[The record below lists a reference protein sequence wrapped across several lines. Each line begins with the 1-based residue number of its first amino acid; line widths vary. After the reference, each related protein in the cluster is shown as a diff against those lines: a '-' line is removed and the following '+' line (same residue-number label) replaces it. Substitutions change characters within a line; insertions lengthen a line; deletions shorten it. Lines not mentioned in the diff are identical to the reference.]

1 MSNRFVRNIQHHKIP
16 ATEEPLY
23 TNQQNDIIS
32 DDNNIYIRHRDKYL
46 LIASADGSANGL
58 TKIFSDNPDLLSVTT
73 ENGVV
78 KLSPKVTPPKITSKD
93 ETVIKVNYLE
103 NNVIEL
109 EPLGA
114 TKKDV
119 KELSDIID
127 KITTDYT
134 KEITSQ
140 DKSVDIKKTD
150 NNVDL
155 SVIDKHPNAIE
166 KITSSDV
173 NRLEVKPS
181 QNPNEWELIPH
192 DLNGDIIKG
201 AIQNITS
208 DDEKLLKVSRN
219 GNNITLSP
227 QPISSLDELRMLS
240 GDENH
245 LLVENTSK
253 GVYKFTPQNII
264 NDISSD
270 NADLLKVT
278 KNNND
283 IVLSPAKQSYDDT
296 NLQEQI
302 KGLNETVD
310 NLSQKI
316 KELTD
321 NTNNKDTYNPI
332 KSVELYVYKY
342 GPANEGKR
350 LLSSQEYPKPITIKK
365 DELTFNELTNT
376 IISGKWFEIFI
387 NLTNEEKEIKYNNYN
402 IYFAG
407 AFYNNDN
414 EFITADTSIQLSTKD
429 SNKNT
434 IAYDAYIFCKPVI
447 KDFKAGHINL
457 TIDDQKTSSTYS
469 YNLIPENEES
479 SN

>member
-78 KLSPKVTPPKITSKD
+78 KLSPKVAPPKITSKD
-93 ETVIKVNYLE
+93 ETVIKINYLE

-119 KELSDIID
+119 KDLSDIID

-134 KEITSQ
+134 KEIASQ
-140 DKSVDIKKTD
+140 DKSIDIKKTD

-155 SVIDKHPNAIE
+155 SAVDKHPNAIE

-201 AIQNITS
+201 AIQDITS

-227 QPISSLDELRMLS
+227 QPISSLDDLRMLS

-253 GVYKFTPQNII
+253 GVYKFTPLNII
-264 NDISSD
+264 NDISTD

-296 NLQEQI
+296 EIKQQI
-302 KGLNETVD
+302 D
-310 NLSQKI
+310 NINTTISNI
-316 KELTD
+316 KPV
-321 NTNNKDTYNPI
+321 TNNITSID
-332 KSVELYVYKY
+332 VYIYSSYKQ
-342 GPANEGKR
+342 NKKR
-350 LLSSQEYPKPITIKK
+350 ILPTIYPKPIAITN
-365 DELTFNELTNT
+365 DEIHGMLSEND
-376 IISGKWFEIFI
+376 EIGVMAFAAII
-387 NLTNEEKEIKYNNYN
+387 NLTNTDTIKFNDYN
-402 IYFAG
+402 IYASI
-407 AFYNNDN
+407 AVQDN
-414 EFITADTSIQLSTKD
+414 QGNIISSDTIIQLNKAQEMKANTLQYDFITYVPKNFTLKNCVVQTCINDTQKVFTNSYLC
-429 SNKNT
+429 KNT
-434 IAYDAYIFCKPVI
+434 V
-447 KDFKAGHINL
+447 
-457 TIDDQKTSSTYS
+457 S
-469 YNLIPENEES
+469 
-479 SN
+479 

>member
-78 KLSPKVTPPKITSKD
+78 KLSPKVAPPKITSKD

-119 KELSDIID
+119 KDLSDIID

-140 DKSVDIKKTD
+140 DKSIDIKKTD

-155 SVIDKHPNAIE
+155 SAVDKHPNAIE

-201 AIQNITS
+201 AIQDITS

-227 QPISSLDELRMLS
+227 QPISSLDDLRMLS

-253 GVYKFTPQNII
+253 GVYKFTPLNII

-283 IVLSPAKQSYDDT
+283 IVLSPTKQSYDDT
-296 NLQEQI
+296 EIKQQI
-302 KGLNETVD
+302 D
-310 NLSQKI
+310 NINTTISNI
-316 KELTD
+316 KPV
-321 NTNNKDTYNPI
+321 TNNITSVDVYIYSSYVNNTKRILPRTYPNPI
-332 KSVELYVYKY
+332 
-342 GPANEGKR
+342 A
-350 LLSSQEYPKPITIKK
+350 ITN
-365 DELTFNELTNT
+365 DEIHGLTSENHEMGSMGFAV
-376 IISGKWFEIFI
+376 II
-387 NLTNEEKEIKYNNYN
+387 NLTNTDIIKFSDYN
-402 IYFAG
+402 IYASI
-407 AFYNNDN
+407 AVQDN
-414 EFITADTSIQLSTKD
+414 QGNIISSDTVIQLNKAQEMKANTLQYDFFTYLPKNFTLKNCITQTCIND
-429 SNKNT
+429 SQKVFTNTYLCKNT
-434 IAYDAYIFCKPVI
+434 V
-447 KDFKAGHINL
+447 
-457 TIDDQKTSSTYS
+457 S
-469 YNLIPENEES
+469 
-479 SN
+479 

>member
-78 KLSPKVTPPKITSKD
+78 KLSPKVAPPKITSKD

-140 DKSVDIKKTD
+140 DKSIDIKKTD

-155 SVIDKHPNAIE
+155 SAVDKHPNAIE

-201 AIQNITS
+201 AIQDITS

-253 GVYKFTPQNII
+253 GVYKFTPLNII

-283 IVLSPAKQSYDDT
+283 IVLSPTKQSYDDT

-321 NTNNKDTYNPI
+321 NKDTYNPI
-332 KSVELYVYKY
+332 KSVELYIY
-342 GPANEGKR
+342 EGSRTHNKER
-350 LLSSQEYPKPITIKK
+350 LLPNIYPEKIVVKDSEMFSQSM
-365 DELTFNELTNT
+365 LNT
-376 IISGKWFEIFI
+376 SIFSTWFKILI
-387 NLTNEEKEIKYNNYN
+387 NLTNEEEEIKYSNYN
-402 IYFAG
+402 VNFNAG
-407 AFYNNDN
+407 FFDSKGNIISSDVA
-414 EFITADTSIQLSTKD
+414 IQPKPSET
-429 SNKNT
+429 NKNT
-434 IAYDAYIFCKPVI
+434 IAYDAFVYCLSKYTY
-447 KDFKAGHINL
+447 DFYEGNLNL
-457 TIDDQKTSSTYS
+457 TVVDQKIMTTYG
-469 YNLIPENEES
+469 YNIIPEKKES

>member
-46 LIASADGSANGL
+46 LIASADGSGSGL

-78 KLSPKVTPPKITSKD
+78 KLSPKVAPPKITSKD

-127 KITTDYT
+127 EITTDYT

-140 DKSVDIKKTD
+140 DKSINIKKTD

-155 SVIDKHPNAIE
+155 SAVDKHPNAIE

-192 DLNGDIIKG
+192 DLNDDIIKG

-208 DDEKLLKVSRN
+208 DNEKLLKVSRN

-227 QPISSLDELRMLS
+227 QPISSLDDLRMLS

-270 NADLLKVT
+270 NTDLLKVT

-283 IVLSPAKQSYDDT
+283 IVLSPA
-296 NLQEQI
+296 NLQEEI
-302 KGLNETVD
+302 TKLNNRITALE
-310 NLSQKI
+310 N
-316 KELTD
+316 E
-321 NTNNKDTYNPI
+321 NTI
-332 KSVELYVYKY
+332 KSVDLYIYKDQEH
-342 GPANEGKR
+342 NKKR
-350 LLSSQEYPKPITIKK
+350 LLPNNYPQSIPIK
-365 DELTFNELTNT
+365 DEEIYGYILTNT
-376 IISGKWFEIFI
+376 NIYTMWFEVVI
-387 NLTNEEKEIKYNNYN
+387 NLNNEEEKVNFNKYG
-402 IYFAG
+402 IYVATMFL
-407 AFYNNDN
+407 NDKGN
-414 EFITADTSIQLSTKD
+414 VVSSDTAIQLNDIDT
-429 SNKNT
+429 NKKT
-434 IAYDAYIFCKPVI
+434 IAYDCFVSLPV
-447 KDFKAGHINL
+447 KDKTQFTMQDGLVNITVN
-457 TIDDQKTSSTYS
+457 DQKNVLNST
-469 YNLIPENEES
+469 YNLIPENKGQ

>member
-78 KLSPKVTPPKITSKD
+78 KLSPKVAPPKITSKD

-127 KITTDYT
+127 EITTDYT

-140 DKSVDIKKTD
+140 DKSINIKKTD

-155 SVIDKHPNAIE
+155 SAVDKHPNAIE

-192 DLNGDIIKG
+192 DLNDDIIKG

-208 DDEKLLKVSRN
+208 DNEKLLKVSRN

-227 QPISSLDELRMLS
+227 QPISSLDDLRMLS

-270 NADLLKVT
+270 NTDLLKVT

-283 IVLSPAKQSYDDT
+283 IVLSPA
-296 NLQEQI
+296 NLQEEI
-302 KGLNETVD
+302 TKLNNRITALE
-310 NLSQKI
+310 N
-316 KELTD
+316 E
-321 NTNNKDTYNPI
+321 NTI
-332 KSVELYVYKY
+332 KSVDLYIYKDQEH
-342 GPANEGKR
+342 NKKR
-350 LLSSQEYPKPITIKK
+350 LLPNNYPQSIPIK
-365 DELTFNELTNT
+365 DEEIYGYILTNT
-376 IISGKWFEIFI
+376 NIYTMWFEVVI
-387 NLTNEEKEIKYNNYN
+387 NLNNEEEKVNFNKYG
-402 IYFAG
+402 IYVATMFL
-407 AFYNNDN
+407 NDKGN
-414 EFITADTSIQLSTKD
+414 VVSSDTAIQLNDIDT
-429 SNKNT
+429 NKKT
-434 IAYDAYIFCKPVI
+434 IAYDCFVSLPV
-447 KDFKAGHINL
+447 KDKTQFTMQDGLVNITVN
-457 TIDDQKTSSTYS
+457 DQKNVLNST
-469 YNLIPENEES
+469 YNLIPEKAA

>member
-78 KLSPKVTPPKITSKD
+78 KLSPKVAPPKITSKD

-119 KELSDIID
+119 KDLSDIID

-140 DKSVDIKKTD
+140 DKSIDIKKTD

-155 SVIDKHPNAIE
+155 SAVDKHPNAIE

-192 DLNGDIIKG
+192 DLNDDIIKG

-208 DDEKLLKVSRN
+208 DNEKLLKVSRN

-227 QPISSLDELRMLS
+227 QPISSLDDLRMLS

-270 NADLLKVT
+270 NTDLLKVT

-283 IVLSPAKQSYDDT
+283 IVLSPA
-296 NLQEQI
+296 NLQEEI
-302 KGLNETVD
+302 TKLNNRITALE
-310 NLSQKI
+310 N
-316 KELTD
+316 E
-321 NTNNKDTYNPI
+321 NTI
-332 KSVELYVYKY
+332 KSVDLYIYKDQEH
-342 GPANEGKR
+342 NKKR
-350 LLSSQEYPKPITIKK
+350 LLPNNYPQSIPIK
-365 DELTFNELTNT
+365 DEEIYGYILTNT
-376 IISGKWFEIFI
+376 NIYTMWFEVVI
-387 NLTNEEKEIKYNNYN
+387 NLNNEEEKVNFNKYG
-402 IYFAG
+402 IYVATMFL
-407 AFYNNDN
+407 NDKGN
-414 EFITADTSIQLSTKD
+414 VVSSDTAIQLNDIDT
-429 SNKNT
+429 NKKT
-434 IAYDAYIFCKPVI
+434 IAYDCFVSLPV
-447 KDFKAGHINL
+447 KDKTQFTMQDGLVNITVN
-457 TIDDQKTSSTYS
+457 DQKNVLNST
-469 YNLIPENEES
+469 YNLIPENKGQ

>member
-78 KLSPKVTPPKITSKD
+78 KLSPKVAPPKITSKD

-140 DKSVDIKKTD
+140 DKSIDIKKTD

-155 SVIDKHPNAIE
+155 SAVDKHPNAIE

-201 AIQNITS
+201 AIQDITS

-227 QPISSLDELRMLS
+227 QPISSLDDLRMLS

-316 KELTD
+316 KDLTD
-321 NTNNKDTYNPI
+321 NKDTYNPI
-332 KSVELYVYKY
+332 KSVELYIYHGVTSK
-342 GPANEGKR
+342 NIKR
-350 LLSSQEYPKPITIKK
+350 LLSSEEYPNSITVK
-365 DELTFNELTNT
+365 EGEVFYQSLTNT
-376 IISGKWFEIFI
+376 NIITTWFEILI

-402 IYFAG
+402 IIFDG
-407 AFYNNDN
+407 AFYNSKG
-414 EFITADTSIQLSTKD
+414 EPITAGSSIQINNRDT
-429 SNKNT
+429 NKNT
-434 IAYDAYIFCKPVI
+434 IAYDAFIFCKSYPQ
-447 KDFKAGHINL
+447 DFEEGNINL
-457 TIDDQKTSSTYS
+457 TVNDQKTTTSHA
-469 YNLIPENEES
+469 YNIIPEKKENKES

>member
-78 KLSPKVTPPKITSKD
+78 KLSPKVAPPKITSKD

-119 KELSDIID
+119 KDLSDIID

-140 DKSVDIKKTD
+140 DKSIDIKKTD

-155 SVIDKHPNAIE
+155 SAVDKHPNAIE

-201 AIQNITS
+201 AIQDITS

-227 QPISSLDELRMLS
+227 QPISSLDDLRILS

-253 GVYKFTPQNII
+253 GVYKFTPLNII

-316 KELTD
+316 KDLTD
-321 NTNNKDTYNPI
+321 NKDNYNPI
-332 KSVELYVYKY
+332 KSIELYIYSNKTH
-342 GPANEGKR
+342 GDDTNKDTI
-350 LLSSQEYPKPITIKK
+350 LLPSIYPEKIPVKNSIIFSQVMYNTNIKAIW
-365 DELTFNELTNT
+365 FNIL
-376 IISGKWFEIFI
+376 IH
-387 NLTNEEKEIKYNNYN
+387 LTNEEEKINYNNYN
-402 IYFAG
+402 VNLHGGFIDTEGNLITGDTGTELFA
-407 AFYNNDN
+407 NQ
-414 EFITADTSIQLSTKD
+414 TS
-429 SNKNT
+429 KNT
-434 IAYDAYIFCKPVI
+434 IMYKSYVFCRSKNENKFSEGTLSLNV
-447 KDFKAGHINL
+447 
-457 TIDDQKTSSTYS
+457 TDQKTITNIS
-469 YNLIPENEES
+469 YNLILDEES

>member
-78 KLSPKVTPPKITSKD
+78 KLSPKVAPPKITSKD

-119 KELSDIID
+119 KDLSDIID

-140 DKSVDIKKTD
+140 DKSIDIKKTD

-155 SVIDKHPNAIE
+155 SAIDKHPNAIE

-201 AIQNITS
+201 AIQDITS

-227 QPISSLDELRMLS
+227 QPISSLDDLRMLS

-253 GVYKFTPQNII
+253 GVYKFTPLNII

-278 KNNND
+278 NNNNN

-296 NLQEQI
+296 EIKQQI
-302 KGLNETVD
+302 D
-310 NLSQKI
+310 NINTSISNI
-316 KELTD
+316 KPV
-321 NTNNKDTYNPI
+321 TNNITSVDVYIYSSYVNNTKRILPRTYPSPI
-332 KSVELYVYKY
+332 
-342 GPANEGKR
+342 A
-350 LLSSQEYPKPITIKK
+350 ITN
-365 DELTFNELTNT
+365 DEIHGLTSENHEMGSMGFAV
-376 IISGKWFEIFI
+376 II
-387 NLTNEEKEIKYNNYN
+387 NLTNTDIIKFSDYN
-402 IYFAG
+402 IYASI
-407 AFYNNDN
+407 AVQDN
-414 EFITADTSIQLSTKD
+414 QGNIISSDTVIQLNKAQEMKANTLQYDFFTYLPKNFTLKNCITQTCIND
-429 SNKNT
+429 TQKVFTNTYLCKNT
-434 IAYDAYIFCKPVI
+434 V
-447 KDFKAGHINL
+447 
-457 TIDDQKTSSTYS
+457 S
-469 YNLIPENEES
+469 
-479 SN
+479 

>member
-46 LIASADGSANGL
+46 LIASADGSGSGL

-78 KLSPKVTPPKITSKD
+78 KLSPKVAPPKITSKD

-127 KITTDYT
+127 EITTDYT

-140 DKSVDIKKTD
+140 DKSIDIKKTD

-155 SVIDKHPNAIE
+155 SAVDKHPNAIE

-192 DLNGDIIKG
+192 DLNDDIIKG

-208 DDEKLLKVSRN
+208 DNEKLLKVSRN

-227 QPISSLDELRMLS
+227 QPISSLDDLRMLS

-270 NADLLKVT
+270 NSDLLKVT

-283 IVLSPAKQSYDDT
+283 IVLSPA
-296 NLQEQI
+296 NLQEEI
-302 KGLNETVD
+302 TKLNNRITALE
-310 NLSQKI
+310 N
-316 KELTD
+316 E
-321 NTNNKDTYNPI
+321 NTI
-332 KSVELYVYKY
+332 KSVDLYIYKDQEH
-342 GPANEGKR
+342 NKKR
-350 LLSSQEYPKPITIKK
+350 LLSNNYPQSIPIK
-365 DELTFNELTNT
+365 DEEIYGYILTNT
-376 IISGKWFEIFI
+376 NIYTMWFEVVI
-387 NLTNEEKEIKYNNYN
+387 NLNNEEEKVNFNKYG
-402 IYFAG
+402 IYVATMFL
-407 AFYNNDN
+407 NDKGN
-414 EFITADTSIQLSTKD
+414 VVSSDTAIQLNDIDT
-429 SNKNT
+429 NKKT
-434 IAYDAYIFCKPVI
+434 IAYDCFVSLPV
-447 KDFKAGHINL
+447 KDKTQFTMQDGLVNITVN
-457 TIDDQKTSSTYS
+457 DQKNVLNST
-469 YNLIPENEES
+469 YNLIPENKGQ

>member
-46 LIASADGSANGL
+46 LIASADGSGSGL

-78 KLSPKVTPPKITSKD
+78 KLSPKVAPPKITSKD

-127 KITTDYT
+127 EITTDYT

-140 DKSVDIKKTD
+140 DKSIDIKKTD

-155 SVIDKHPNAIE
+155 SAVDKHPNAIE

-192 DLNGDIIKG
+192 DLNDDIIKG

-208 DDEKLLKVSRN
+208 DNEKLLKVSRN

-227 QPISSLDELRMLS
+227 QPISSLDDLRMLS

-270 NADLLKVT
+270 NVDLLKVT
-278 KNNND
+278 KNNNN
-283 IVLSPAKQSYDDT
+283 IVLSPA
-296 NLQEQI
+296 NLQEEI
-302 KGLNETVD
+302 TKLNNRITALE
-310 NLSQKI
+310 N
-316 KELTD
+316 E
-321 NTNNKDTYNPI
+321 NTI
-332 KSVELYVYKY
+332 KSVDLYIYKDQEH
-342 GPANEGKR
+342 NKKR
-350 LLSSQEYPKPITIKK
+350 LLPNNYPQSIPIK
-365 DELTFNELTNT
+365 DEEIYGYILTNT
-376 IISGKWFEIFI
+376 NIYTMWFEVVI
-387 NLTNEEKEIKYNNYN
+387 NLNNEEEKVNFNKYG
-402 IYFAG
+402 IYVATMFL
-407 AFYNNDN
+407 NDKGN
-414 EFITADTSIQLSTKD
+414 VVSSDTAIQLNDIDT
-429 SNKNT
+429 NKKT
-434 IAYDAYIFCKPVI
+434 IAYDCFVSLPV
-447 KDFKAGHINL
+447 KDKTQFTMQDGLVNITVN
-457 TIDDQKTSSTYS
+457 DQKNVLNST
-469 YNLIPENEES
+469 YNLIPENKGQ